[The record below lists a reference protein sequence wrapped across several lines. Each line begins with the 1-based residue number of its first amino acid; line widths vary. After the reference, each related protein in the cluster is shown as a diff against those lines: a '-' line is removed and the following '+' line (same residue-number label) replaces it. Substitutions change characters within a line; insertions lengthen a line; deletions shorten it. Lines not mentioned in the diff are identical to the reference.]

1 MDWKAPWTPYFN
13 DQLMVSSAAIG
24 SPLRHMEPYIS
35 SDLEKGSAVIL
46 EKIDEFK
53 YWYSKLT

>member
-1 MDWKAPWTPYFN
+1 
-13 DQLMVSSAAIG
+13 MVSSAAIG